1 MSTTPFTERTEP
13 EVFVDEQR
21 RRSGVPGLA
30 VAVVSAGQVVWS
42 HASGLAD
49 LATSRPFSTATVC
62 HWFSMTKIV
71 AVTAAMQ
78 LVDRGALALDTPVV
92 GVAPGLLPP
101 AFAAVTVRHLA
112 EHSAGFTNPLPLRWV
127 HPAGEPAPDQ
137 RAFVGALPAH
147 QRRPRYVPGTTARY
161 SNVSTMVLGEVI
173 AAVAG
178 QPFVDYV
185 TEHVLAPLGLT
196 DTAFAYTPTMLERAA
211 VGYATVPPLVS
222 SVLRRYLPDGVV
234 GDRHGR
240 RVAFRPFEM
249 DASACSGLLGTVTD
263 AARFAAVHINGGTVD
278 GVTLLRPETTTCMQA
293 ITRTGKPYDM
303 GLGWF
308 RPRHDRAATL
318 PYVEHLGGGGGFFN
332 AMRLYPTLDVAVVVM
347 ANTTRHYDVA
357 AIADHLARRTWS

>member
-1 MSTTPFTERTEP
+1 MSIIHDPHHTEP

-21 RRSGVPGLA
+21 RRDGVPGLA
-30 VAVVSAGQVVWS
+30 VAVVSGGQVVWS
-42 HASGLAD
+42 HASGVAD
-49 LATSRPFSTATVC
+49 LATNRPFSTATVC

-78 LVDRGALALDTPVV
+78 LVDRARLELDAPVAA
-92 GVAPGLLPP
+92 VAPGLLPA

-112 EHSAGFTNPLPLRWV
+112 QHSAGFTNPLPLRWV
-127 HPAGEPAPDQ
+127 RPAGEPAPDQ
-137 RAFVGALPAH
+137 RAFVDALLAR
-147 QRRPRYVPGTTARY
+147 QSRPRHVPGTMARY

-185 TEHVLAPLGLT
+185 AEHVLEPLGMT
-196 DTAFAYTPTMLERAA
+196 DTAFVYAPATLPRAA
-211 VGYATVPPLVS
+211 VGYATVPPILTG
-222 SVLRRYLPDGVV
+222 VLRRYLPDGIV

-249 DASACSGLLGTVTD
+249 NASACSGLLGTVTD
-263 AARFAAVHINGGTVD
+263 AARFAAMHLNGGTVD
-278 GVTLLRPETTTCMQA
+278 GATVLQPETTTSMQDVTLA
-293 ITRTGKPYDM
+293 GRPYDM

-308 RPRHDRAATL
+308 RSYHERAAPR

-332 AMRLYPTLDVAVVVM
+332 TMRLYPTLGVRVGVM
-347 ANTTRHYDVA
+347 GNTTRHYDVGA
-357 AIADHLARRTWS
+357 NADGLARRRWS